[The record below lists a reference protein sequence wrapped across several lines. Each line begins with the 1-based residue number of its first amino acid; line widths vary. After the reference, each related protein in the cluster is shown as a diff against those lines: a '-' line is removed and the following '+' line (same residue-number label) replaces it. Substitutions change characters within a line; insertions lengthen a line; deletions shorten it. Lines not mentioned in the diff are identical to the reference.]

1 MNINDHEDNFQFKKK
16 GKLSESSLIMAASGG
31 DFIPVVRSPPLHP
44 RDGDLPGTSPS

>member
-31 DFIPVVRSPPLHP
+31 DFILIKVESGQASNVTYP
-44 RDGDLPGTSPS
+44 T